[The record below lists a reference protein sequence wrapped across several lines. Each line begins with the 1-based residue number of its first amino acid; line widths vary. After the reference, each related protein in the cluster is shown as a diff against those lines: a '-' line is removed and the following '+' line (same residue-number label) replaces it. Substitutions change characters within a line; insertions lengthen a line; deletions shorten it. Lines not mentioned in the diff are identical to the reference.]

1 MPNTDTSRP
10 AEIRA
15 VIRDFLKKRLDDKL
29 DKPGSD
35 DDKLT
40 SLKTKFDHATWIDAA
55 AGRVQALQVVT
66 HTLKPI
72 HPDAKGTNLFCRPL
86 ALASHSAVGSHC
98 LGSDFKSDVSVT
110 NAAHLDVHQFLKLA
124 HHDRTLLD
132 LMLANDP
139 DMAAALSDDP
149 AQAEAWIAAF
159 TAIVEPRG
167 KLASHTN
174 AKQLYWLAGEDPMN
188 DADYHLLAPLFA
200 SSLAHRVFQTIN
212 EDRFGE
218 AAKEARQAR
227 REGLFAQQPV
237 HEYPQLAVQKLGG
250 TKPQNISQLNS
261 ERVGINYLLASL
273 PPIWIS
279 ADAKPLLGTDSMFPA
294 YGRRPAVREGMKVL
308 LAFLKTDPDR
318 TQETREY
325 RDELVNALANELLQ
339 FAAELGSLP
348 PGWSQLPECRLSA
361 AEKHFL
367 DPGGVLGTAREA
379 GVAPPADSADEVS
392 ESFANWLNARL
403 RDPLPMGDP
412 EYLHW
417 RDLARTQLDAH
428 DWEGS
433 HDDY

>member
-1 MPNTDTSRP
+1 MPSTSSV
-10 AEIRA
+10 RA
-15 VIRDFLKKRLDDKL
+15 TELRALVAAFVTGRRDGKLEKLAQDDLKRLELETQFEFATWLDDAARRVQQIQAV
-29 DKPGSD
+29 
-35 DDKLT
+35 T
-40 SLKTKFDHATWIDAA
+40 HSLKP
-55 AGRVQALQVVT
+55 V
-66 HTLKPI
+66 
-72 HPDAKGTNLFCRPL
+72 HPDAKGTNLYC
-86 ALASHSAVGSHC
+86 ALAELPMRSEVGSHC
-98 LGSDFKSDVSVT
+98 LGSDFAGDVVG
-110 NAAHLDVHQFLKLA
+110 NAAALDVHKFLKLT
-124 HHDRTLLD
+124 HKDRTLLD
-132 LMLANDP
+132 LMLAKDA
-139 DMAAALSDDP
+139 DIAAALSDDP
-149 AQAEAWIAAF
+149 AQAEQWIAAF

-188 DADYHLLAPLFA
+188 DADYHLLAPLYA
-200 SSLAHRVFQTIN
+200 SSLAHRVFLTIN

-261 ERVGINYLLASL
+261 ERGGNNYLLASL
-273 PPIWIS
+273 PPIWTS
-279 ADAKPLLGTDSMFPA
+279 ADAKPLIGTDSMFPA

-325 RDELVNALANELLQ
+325 RDELVNALADELLQ

-348 PGWSQLPECRLSA
+348 PGWSQLQECRLSA

-379 GVAPPADSADEVS
+379 GVARPADSADEVS

-433 HDDY
+433 HDDD